1 MQSLEEMLK
10 FYVICG
16 FGRKVSKSFPCGCHG
31 DGPVQQAIYAVL
43 YVISIFHIVIR
54 DEIST
59 LFKAF
64 NEKDWI
70 FQCYSAFR
78 YFNELMRH

>member
-1 MQSLEEMLK
+1 MVLEGRLVKVFLVAVMAMAQFNKQFMLSVML
-10 FYVICG
+10 F
-16 FGRKVSKSFPCGCHG
+16 
-31 DGPVQQAIYAVL
+31 
-43 YVISIFHIVIR
+43 SIFHIVIR